1 MFYLW
6 GTRMGISYCCGEGY
20 SLTTHTTMEC
30 KGTEPFW
37 NLAIFKKGRLC
48 YKKQTPTNLV
58 TCYTPAVCMDDITKG
73 GGGYGSYIYTANC
86 GTYNGVAYYFRMGGD
101 DYNRHL
107 HFKKL
112 VNGTLREF
120 VALDAGTLLEGIPA
134 GTYTPDNFRPL
145 IENYIAGNTE
155 RYLAQSVTFHQDGK
169 VIFTT
174 AKLYLKTQYSGTEI
188 NLQKDSGLYA
198 YRQGGNIALYAVSG
212 KGSNGNGGYNNYP
225 ITVDQDII
233 FV

>member
-1 MFYLW
+1 
-6 GTRMGISYCCGEGY
+6 MGISYSFQTSTTIG
-20 SLTTHTTMEC
+20 THTTMEC

-58 TCYTPAVCMDDITKG
+58 TCYTPAVCMDDITREDR
-73 GGGYGSYIYTANC
+73 GYGSYIYTANC

-101 DYNRHL
+101 NYNKHL

-112 VNGTLREF
+112 VNGTLKEF
-120 VALDAGTLLEGIPA
+120 VALDAGTLFEGIPA

-145 IENYIAGNTE
+145 IEKYIAGNTE
-155 RYLAQSVTFHQDGK
+155 RTLAEAVTFHQDGK

-174 AKLYLKTQYSGTEI
+174 AKLYYKTGYTSSLSNNARILTAGAGADSSISGGHI
-188 NLQKDSGLYA
+188 
-198 YRQGGNIALYAVSG
+198 IALYNS
-212 KGSNGNGGYNNYP
+212 GSNWLRLYQGYP

-233 FV
+233 FI